1 MAPAI
6 KSFSVLFILEGGF
19 SPIYEEYLFLE
30 NDKAIIRNNYNF
42 YEVKVLD
49 KRIYK
54 EIENLCKKEKFDFQE
69 IPLPTDLPTFE
80 ILINKP
86 CKKEI
91 KMYGIGFGN
100 KEDRKLLNE
109 IYNLTRNLNF
119 KIIKETTPKKLIIN
133 YYKIDNFEKQN
144 YITLDEINIS
154 NESGTI
160 EIEDSLK
167 ISIILNKLKNYN
179 GKFVYLKNGN
189 NFYQAILLFKL
200 SF

>member
-19 SPIYEEYLFLE
+19 APIYEEYLLLK
-30 NDKAIIRNNYNF
+30 NDRAIIKNGLNF
-42 YEVKVLD
+42 YEVKILD

-54 EIENLCKKEKFDFQE
+54 LIENLCKKEKFDFE
-69 IPLPTDLPTFE
+69 ETPLPTDLPTLE

-91 KMYGIGFGN
+91 KMYGVGFGN

-109 IYNLTRNLNF
+109 IYNLTRNLKF
-119 KIIKETTPKKLIIN
+119 KIIKETIPKKLIIN

-144 YITLDEINIS
+144 YIILDEFNIS
-154 NESGTI
+154 NETGTI
-160 EIEDSLK
+160 EIEDSSK
-167 ISIILNKLKNYN
+167 ISKILNKLKNYN
-179 GKFVYLKNGN
+179 GRFIYFKNGE
-189 NFYQAILLFKL
+189 NFYQAVLLFKL

>member
-1 MAPAI
+1 MAPVI
-6 KSFSVLFILEGGF
+6 KSFSVLFILESGF
-19 SPIYEEYLFLE
+19 NPIYEEYLLLE
-30 NDKAIIRNNYNF
+30 NGKAIIRNNYNF

-54 EIENLCKKEKFDFQE
+54 AVENLCKKEKFDFQE
-69 IPLPTDLPTFE
+69 VPLPTDLPTFE
-80 ILINKP
+80 ILIKKP

-91 KMYGIGFGN
+91 KMYGVGFGS

-119 KIIKETTPKKLIIN
+119 KIIKETIPKKLIIN

-144 YITLDEINIS
+144 YIILDEINIT

-160 EIEDSLK
+160 EIDDSLK
-167 ISIILNKLKNYN
+167 ISSILNKLKNYN
-179 GKFVYLKNGN
+179 SRFIYIKNKE
-189 NFYQAILLFKL
+189 NFYQAVFLFKL

>member
-1 MAPAI
+1 MAPNI

-19 SPIYEEYLFLE
+19 APIYEEYLFLE
-30 NDKAIIRNNYNF
+30 NNKAIIRNNYNF

-54 EIENLCKKEKFDFQE
+54 EIENLCKKEKFDFE
-69 IPLPTDLPTFE
+69 ETPLPTDLPTFK

-119 KIIKETTPKKLIIN
+119 KIIKETIPKKIIIN

-144 YITLDEINIS
+144 YIILDEINIS
-154 NESGTI
+154 DESGTI
-160 EIEDSLK
+160 EIEDSSK
-167 ISIILNKLKNYN
+167 ISKILNKLKNYN
-179 GKFVYLKNGN
+179 GRFTYIKNGD
-189 NFYQAILLFKL
+189 NFYQVVLLFKL